1 MKSTKFIAFK
11 NAFIYNFFIKIM
23 LHKMLSYGK
32 RIMILSMTEG
42 SPVFFVCVFLSPLLP
57 GLYVLQ
63 CPFSSNIWLFYAV
76 NSIEMIINR
85 NLFK

>member
-1 MKSTKFIAFK
+1 MKSTKFISFK

-42 SPVFFVCVFLSPLLP
+42 SPVFFCVFFFPHFCLVYMFSNVPLALTFDYFMQSTA
-57 GLYVLQ
+57 LR
-63 CPFSSNIWLFYAV
+63 W
-76 NSIEMIINR
+76 
-85 NLFK
+85 